1 MWNPN
6 VHGEGHAAQNIQGR
20 VELLPVKPG
29 ETLPGYDKLE
39 FKLIG
44 GSIVCEGVIV
54 DPPKRRKRG
63 PSCRRQPY

>member
-1 MWNPN
+1 
-6 VHGEGHAAQNIQGR
+6 
-20 VELLPVKPG
+20 VKPG

-54 DPPKRRKRG
+54 DPPNRSLPKTAL
-63 PSCRRQPY
+63 